1 MIGAIARDNLRCFA
15 DMLEYPAPSLPGTV
29 NRCRTLLAAFDTD
42 AADALVPFADYVA
55 RTPLP
60 LLEEAYTGIFD
71 LDPKCHLYIGY
82 HLFGD
87 SYKRSAFLIGLKER
101 FSASGFSVGDE
112 LPDHLSAMLRF
123 VAMTTDAIVAQELI
137 DDALLPSLERMTDR
151 NPSAAAA
158 ESATEALAP
167 PEPRPGAAYI
177 GMLDALRM
185 VLERASAAGGANTR
199 MEERSRDLA
208 LLDGRKGA

>member
-1 MIGAIARDNLRCFA
+1 MIGATVRDTLRCFA

-29 NRCRTLLAAFDTD
+29 CRCQTLLAALDTD
-42 AADALVPFADYVA
+42 EAGALTPFADYVA

-71 LDPKCHLYIGY
+71 LDPKCHLYVGY

-101 FSASGFSVGDE
+101 FHASGFSAGDE
-112 LPDHLSAMLRF
+112 LPDHLSALLRF

-137 DDALLPSLERMTDR
+137 DDALLPALERMTER
-151 NPSAAAA
+151 NPPSSSA
-158 ESATEALAP
+158 EPITEAP
-167 PEPRPGAAYI
+167 VPREPRPGAAYI
-177 GMLDALRM
+177 GMLDTLRM
-185 VLERASAAGGANTR
+185 VLERAGAAGRTGAVPA
-199 MEERSRDLA
+199 EHPPDLA

>member
-1 MIGAIARDNLRCFA
+1 MIGATARDNLRCFA

-29 NRCRTLLAAFDTD
+29 SRCQTLLAAFDTD
-42 AADALVPFADYVA
+42 AADALAPFADYVA

-101 FSASGFSVGDE
+101 FSASGFSAGDE

-123 VAMTTDAIVAQELI
+123 VAMTTDAIVAHELI
-137 DDALLPSLERMTDR
+137 EDALLPALERMTDR
-151 NPSAAAA
+151 NPPAAAA
-158 ESATEALAP
+158 ESATEAPAP

-177 GMLDALRM
+177 GMLDALR
-185 VLERASAAGGANTR
+185 VLLERARAAGGANDKA
-199 MEERSRDLA
+199 EERSRDLA